1 MLAMAVLLSAT
12 KLKSYAQCPRAYYF
26 RYEYGLKKPSVFGAA
41 VLGRAL
47 HGALAQLYQDWP
59 YQEPLPSEEWLRYC
73 WETQIGSL
81 AAAQVKEG
89 WQVLRRYFETEIV
102 PSGAMTR
109 PLATEGRI
117 QGLLQ
122 VKGLEFRL
130 TGRYDRLDSLEDG
143 LELIDYKS
151 AKNPVLPTVET
162 VDLQLGLYSLALEQ
176 RYGKLLRQM
185 SLLFLRTGERVTY
198 EVTYE
203 HRRQVEAVIGELAL
217 RLLDEEDWQPQCGE
231 QCGQCAYAR
240 YCSAVEAE
248 PEPLPEVQQKVR
260 KLQLCLGF

>member
-1 MLAMAVLLSAT
+1 MGAGAV
-12 KLKSYAQCPRAYYF
+12 
-26 RYEYGLKKPSVFGAA
+26 
-41 VLGRAL
+41 
-47 HGALAQLYQDWP
+47 
-59 YQEPLPSEEWLRYC
+59 
-73 WETQIGSL
+73 SL
-81 AAAQVKEG
+81 N
-89 WQVLRRYFETEIV
+89 
-102 PSGAMTR
+102 S
-109 PLATEGRI
+109 RI
-117 QGLLQ
+117 QGLTQ
-122 VKGLEFRL
+122 VNGLEFKL

-151 AKNPVLPTVET
+151 AKNPVLSESEM

-176 RYGKLLRQM
+176 RYGKLLRRM

-217 RLLDEEDWQPQCGE
+217 RLLDEEDWQPRCGE

-248 PEPLPEVQQKVR
+248 PEPLPEVRQKTR
-260 KLQLCLGF
+260 KLQLCFSF